1 MNRNLLIK
9 YSALIAGTILFMI
22 SCTPESC
29 FEETN
34 AFVKASFYLTGTG
47 KVHSPDSLTLYGL
60 GMSTN
65 KIYNKSTG
73 VTPALLPLNSSSD
86 NCGFMIRING
96 ISDTITFS
104 YSSYLHLITKEC
116 GYTFYHKIDTPVYT
130 KHIIDKVKILKSSI
144 TTINEEN
151 IRIYY

>member
-1 MNRNLLIK
+1 MKRNLVIK
-9 YSALIAGTILFMI
+9 HTALIAGAILLMI

-34 AFVKASFYLTGTG
+34 AFVKTSFYLTGTG
-47 KVHSPDSLTLYGL
+47 KAHSPDSLTLYGI
-60 GMSTN
+60 GMNTK
-65 KIYNKSTG
+65 KIYNKATN
-73 VTPALLPLNSSSD
+73 VTPALLPLNSSSE

-104 YSSYLHLITKEC
+104 YSSYPHLISKEC
-116 GYTFYHKIDTPVYT
+116 GYTFFHKIDTPVYT

>member
-1 MNRNLLIK
+1 MRSLIIK
-9 YSALIAGTILFMI
+9 IFSFVIAGAILLMI

-29 FEETN
+29 FEETV
-34 AFVKASFYLTGTG
+34 AFVKASFYFTSTGRAL
-47 KVHSPDSLTLYGL
+47 SPDSLTLYGI
-60 GMSTN
+60 GMSSK
-65 KIYNKSTG
+65 KIYNKATG
-73 VTPALLPLNSSSD
+73 VTPVLIPLNSSSE

-104 YSSYLHLITKEC
+104 YSTYPHLISKEC

-130 KHIIDKVKILKSSI
+130 KHIIDKVKILNSSI
-144 TTINEEN
+144 TTMNEEN